1 MESCQN
7 GSGRAL
13 RTGVAVRMAEGRK
26 KVTASTQ
33 TQALSAILFLY
44 RHVIRREVGDLGE
57 VI

>member
-1 MESCQN
+1 
-7 GSGRAL
+7 
-13 RTGVAVRMAEGRK
+13 MAEGRK